1 MNKLWKIWK
10 YAIGSFSDDKTE
22 PYDNYVAGIRT
33 IIFVSYMV
41 TNAFIVSGVFDTGMM
56 YRVIYQK
63 PKKKGFAKHTATF
76 YRIEDAVFW
85 EQHVKKNLDA
95 VDTQITVH

>member
-41 TNAFIVSGVFDTGMM
+41 TNAFIVSGVVRHWNNGTERLVEFNQLHQT
-56 YRVIYQK
+56 RS
-63 PKKKGFAKHTATF
+63 
-76 YRIEDAVFW
+76 E
-85 EQHVKKNLDA
+85 
-95 VDTQITVH
+95 

>member
-41 TNAFIVSGVFDTGMM
+41 TNAFIVSGVLRHWNDVPSSVSQT
-56 YRVIYQK
+56 QE
-63 PKKKGFAKHTATF
+63 KGYAKHTATF
-76 YRIEDAVFW
+76 MKIDDAVFW
-85 EQHVKKNLDA
+85 EKVMTEQGCTDFQILVK
-95 VDTQITVH
+95 